1 MNKAIRLGM
10 TTLLALLGIMFV
22 FNGLNWYINPAAA
35 AEGLGMPL
43 LQGGGLS
50 TQLGDMSS
58 FFLVLGLFVL
68 AGVVTKNR
76 QWFYAPVALLGL
88 AAIGRTLAWAVHDA
102 SLTLPLIIMELVMA
116 ALLWFLSKPVC
127 NEA

>member
-1 MNKAIRLGM
+1 MNKVIKLGM

-22 FNGLNWYINPAAA
+22 FNGLNWYIDPAAA

-68 AGVVTKNR
+68 TGVVTKNR
-76 QWFYAPVALLGL
+76 QWFYAPVALLAL

-102 SLTLPLIIMELVMA
+102 SLTVPLIIMELVI
-116 ALLWFLSKPVC
+116 L
-127 NEA
+127 

>member
-50 TQLGDMSS
+50 TQLGDLSS

-68 AGVVTKNR
+68 AGVVRDEESPMVLCARGTPWAGCNWTNAR
-76 QWFYAPVALLGL
+76 V
-88 AAIGRTLAWAVHDA
+88 GR
-102 SLTLPLIIMELVMA
+102 P
-116 ALLWFLSKPVC
+116 
-127 NEA
+127 